1 MTKEDSSIP
10 TRIGSRAIRPE
21 STDDVGVSPSE
32 RVETRRRFLQV
43 ASVVGLGSLAG
54 CTVSVDEDGIS
65 WGDSEAE
72 TPEPETTEETETPE
86 PETTEETETPEPE
99 TTEETETPEPTPRP
113 TAERYEV
120 EDFELTSHNGDLDV
134 YGRIS
139 MRGVYDETEYINP
152 RGRSSWEVLDI
163 DEDEYLDLEENTPQ
177 ELFVSDS
184 TIVFP
189 AEAIEN
195 LAESEPYVIVRVDLI
210 ERRESTDNEFLGWN
224 SHRVF
229 LDDIDGEMEGE
240 EVTMQFTGGGNDVR
254 FTYTVT
260 PVYD

>member
-65 WGDSEAE
+65 WGDSEA
-72 TPEPETTEETETPE
+72 
-86 PETTEETETPEPE
+86 ETPEPE